1 MTLKMNQSA
10 IRLLKIL
17 RDGKTNL
24 KEIMNSLDLSDSQF
38 NVIVKSLVD
47 QDYIEKTGSTISF
60 RQNAKVILFRDVA
73 NRYDV
78 KKMLHDSNEQ
88 IYYTLVDPHTI
99 DEIQNITSLSL
110 RTVQRSISELE
121 SIGVIKKDTEKIFID
136 KTNESLYLFAKFLK
150 TEIERKTIEPNVD
163 IIYQDKYRIL
173 KKVPQGQSA
182 DGELSGF
189 SLFSSYGIDYHTT
202 HDYYVKQ
209 ASALKLEE
217 ILIHAVLTA
226 TKGLDKNGMTIAIL
240 FYLKNRDNMDPLNIR
255 AIAKVY
261 GISNVWIDIEGYVRN
276 NPTKNS
282 QLFLPR
288 AEFEDKARLYNIS
301 PELYT
306 LPIAYPQLFKEIGD
320 YLLTEA
326 EACLFGG
333 ENMRQKGIKDR
344 TKDCDIV
351 LADDD
356 SRIAVIHAL
365 EKMGYKS
372 LNKTHFIED
381 DKRID
386 PFDILEHPSRSRM
399 DIFQIRIAGKLIL
412 SERMI
417 KRAKTEQFGKLKLH
431 ILSNEDIFL
440 LKAVTLREGDIQ
452 DMAKIIQVGNF
463 DWDVVWH
470 ELQKQEHETK
480 MNFSTVFLDSLDF
493 MYEQTGIR
501 PPFYKRLI
509 RNVLDHEIFQ
519 LVRDRE
525 MSLES
530 IVELLKGHDISEKS
544 IRNRIDYLQ
553 TKKFLRK
560 MRRNGEV
567 IILPKHKIT
576 LNVYSHDVVDVHTRI
591 KKHVEQLCNDL
602 SISPETKEKALSM
615 ADQVAQSF
623 GAVGRKPSGLAAA
636 IVYLACVIYGENY
649 SRETICQTAG
659 LSQPSFG
666 NLYKSVKE
674 MLRL

>member
-1 MTLKMNQSA
+1 MNQSA
-10 IRLLKIL
+10 IRLLKVL
-17 RDGKTNL
+17 REGKTDL
-24 KEIMNSLDLSDSQF
+24 KEIVVSLGLSDSQF
-38 NVIVKSLVD
+38 NVIVKSLIE
-47 QDYIEKTGSTISF
+47 QDYIEKKGSTVSF
-60 RQNAKVILFRDVA
+60 KQNAKVILFRDVA

-78 KKMLHDSNEQ
+78 EKILHDSNEQ

-99 DEIQNITSLSL
+99 DEIQNLTSLSL

-121 SIGVIKKDTEKIFID
+121 SIGAIKKDAEKIFID
-136 KTNESLYLFAKFLK
+136 KTNERLYLFAKFLK
-150 TEIERKTIEPNVD
+150 TETERKTAEPNVE
-163 IIYQDKYRIL
+163 IIYQDKFRIL
-173 KKVPQGQSA
+173 KKVLRGQSV

-202 HDYYVKQ
+202 YDYYIKQ
-209 ASALKLEE
+209 TSVLKLEE
-217 ILIHAVLTA
+217 ILIHAILTA
-226 TKGLDKNGMTIAIL
+226 YKSLDKNGMAIAIL

-255 AIAKVY
+255 ATARVY
-261 GISNVWIDIEGYVRN
+261 GISDVWIDIEGYVRN
-276 NPTKNS
+276 NPTKNP

-288 AEFEDKARLYNIS
+288 AEFEDKARLYDIP

-320 YLLTEA
+320 HLSGAA

-351 LADDD
+351 LADED
-356 SRIAVIHAL
+356 SRTAVIDAL

-372 LNKTHFIED
+372 LNKTYFTED

-412 SERMI
+412 SGRMI

-452 DMAKIIQVGNF
+452 DMAKIVQAGSF

-480 MNFSTVFLDSLDF
+480 MNFSTVVLESLDF
-493 MYEQTGIR
+493 MYEQTGIH

-519 LVRDRE
+519 LIRDRE

-530 IVELLKGHDISEKS
+530 IVELLKGYDISEKS

-560 MRRNGEV
+560 MRKNNDV
-567 IILPKHKIT
+567 IILPRHKIT
-576 LNVYSHDVVDVHTRI
+576 LNVYSHDVVDVRTRI
-591 KKHVEQLCNDL
+591 KKHVEQLCHELDL
-602 SISPETKEKALSM
+602 SPKTKQKALEM
-615 ADQVAQSF
+615 AEQVAQNF
-623 GAVGRKPSGLAAA
+623 GSVGRKPSGLAAA
-636 IVYLACVIYGENY
+636 IVYLACVLRGENRT
-649 SRETICQTAG
+649 REDIGQIAG
-659 LSQPSFG
+659 LSNPSFSS
-666 NLYKSVKE
+666 LYKSVKA
-674 MLRL
+674 MLQL